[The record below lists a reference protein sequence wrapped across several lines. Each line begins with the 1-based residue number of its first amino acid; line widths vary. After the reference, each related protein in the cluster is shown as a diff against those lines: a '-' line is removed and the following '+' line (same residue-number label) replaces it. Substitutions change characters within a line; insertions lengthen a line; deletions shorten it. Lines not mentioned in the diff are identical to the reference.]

1 MCTCSVNTAC
11 LRSMAHCS
19 DAYICSRAQSHS
31 YRLKQLHTF
40 EKHMSAFLRSD
51 DRSKCYLIVVA
62 EQSDDGRA
70 FNRGQLLN
78 VGFREAQKR
87 VAPLPLDSVIFHDV
101 DLLPS
106 EGLSRFYTEPPK
118 QGQPVHIAGPSTW
131 GKYAQGDYQE
141 VFFGGVTAI
150 HPPDFEA
157 ANGYPNDYWGWGIE
171 DDQLRLRVDA
181 SGGLARGVQ
190 RPPVGVGQYHDIDS
204 VSMLPLMMNRSTLIA
219 NAHRFNQ
226 KYFDQSF
233 QRGTLDPRWRHQN
246 GLKGLLYD
254 VLSRTER
261 TLLGVEVYSVAVQ
274 MLHVTVDLISGDP
287 DD

>member
-157 ANGYPNDYWGWGIE
+157 ATGYLNDYWGWGIE
-171 DDQLRLRVDA
+171 DDQLRLRRCLRRPCTRRA
-181 SGGLARGVQ
+181 A
-190 RPPVGVGQYHDIDS
+190 PPVGVGQYHDIDS
-204 VSMLPLMMNRSTLIA
+204 VSMLLLMMNRSTLIA
-219 NAHRFNQ
+219 NAPAQ
-226 KYFDQSF
+226 QS
-233 QRGTLDPRWRHQN
+233 TLTNPFREGPDLGGVTKWSKGYSTRVVQN
-246 GLKGLLYD
+246 GAYVARRG
-254 VLSRTER
+254 
-261 TLLGVEVYSVAVQ
+261 GHSVAVQ

>member
-87 VAPLPLDSVIFHDV
+87 VAPLPLIRLFYDV

-106 EGLSRFYTEPPK
+106 EGFASPPSHPNKASRC
-118 QGQPVHIAGPSTW
+118 
-131 GKYAQGDYQE
+131 
-141 VFFGGVTAI
+141 
-150 HPPDFEA
+150 
-157 ANGYPNDYWGWGIE
+157 
-171 DDQLRLRVDA
+171 
-181 SGGLARGVQ
+181 
-190 RPPVGVGQYHDIDS
+190 
-204 VSMLPLMMNRSTLIA
+204 
-219 NAHRFNQ
+219 
-226 KYFDQSF
+226 
-233 QRGTLDPRWRHQN
+233 
-246 GLKGLLYD
+246 
-254 VLSRTER
+254 
-261 TLLGVEVYSVAVQ
+261 TLLGRRPGASMPKETTKRCSSAA
-274 MLHVTVDLISGDP
+274 
-287 DD
+287 